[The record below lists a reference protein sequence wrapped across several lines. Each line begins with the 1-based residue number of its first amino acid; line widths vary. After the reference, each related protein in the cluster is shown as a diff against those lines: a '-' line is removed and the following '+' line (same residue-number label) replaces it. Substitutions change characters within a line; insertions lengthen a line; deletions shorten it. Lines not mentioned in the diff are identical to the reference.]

1 MSGGGGAEAA
11 AAIVLPE
18 GQITSVNFDITSLP
32 PINHIF
38 FDDDVKFIVE
48 ANVLATDGIPITTVL
63 CPDTEPI
70 TLYGKDNE
78 PVIITPTKPGDYI
91 KQKMLG
97 VDSVDFKGYLT
108 HRLKSVSASAFD
120 PNAIKAFGAG
130 LTTDMIR
137 KIIGFEREQSE
148 RTFKRIYFF
157 DFDKVLNQT
166 ASIAIDKPEIAG
178 NLDSYAKYIF
188 SNYVGD
194 EQPAD
199 GRLTL
204 LKEMFGVIGI
214 DRIYIITSNPMASDA
229 NPPHRGTF
237 CNLLQKLL
245 PVSVDA
251 WGQHLISTYSKN
263 MRGYKNKH
271 DAIRGI
277 IEQQS
282 ARAVDKGGRARRQK
296 KSTGIPKRRKSKK
309 IPRTTKRA
317 SRIRGGSRHKR
328 THRKFRK

>member
-1 MSGGGGAEAA
+1 MSGGGAA
-11 AAIVLPE
+11 APAIVLPE
-18 GQITSVNFDITSLP
+18 GQITSDNFNITSLP
-32 PINHIF
+32 SSNHIF
-38 FDDDVKFIVE
+38 FDDDVKFIAEV
-48 ANVLATDGIPITTVL
+48 NVLATDRIPITTVL

-70 TLYGKDNE
+70 TLYGKDNV
-78 PVIITPTKPGDYI
+78 PVIIHSTNPGKYI
-91 KQKMLG
+91 QQKMLG
-97 VDSVDFKGYLT
+97 VDSVDFKRYLT
-108 HRLKSVSASAFD
+108 DRLPSVTRGAFD
-120 PNAIKAFGAG
+120 PNAIKAFGSG

-214 DRIYIITSNPMASDA
+214 DRIYIITSNPMASDT
-229 NPPHRGTF
+229 NPLHRGTF

-263 MRGYKNKH
+263 MNGYKNKH

-282 ARAVDKGGRARRQK
+282 ARTVGEGGRARRQK

>member
-1 MSGGGGAEAA
+1 MSGGGAAA

-18 GQITSVNFDITSLP
+18 GQITSANFDITSLP
-32 PINHIF
+32 SSNHIF

-48 ANVLATDGIPITTVL
+48 VNVLATDGIPITTVL

-70 TLYGKDNE
+70 TLYGKDNV
-78 PVIITPTKPGDYI
+78 PVIITPTKPGEYI
-91 KQKMLG
+91 TQKMQV
-97 VDSVDFKGYLT
+97 VDSVDFKRYLT
-108 HRLKSVSASAFD
+108 DRLPSVTRDAFD

-194 EQPAD
+194 EPAD

-204 LKEMFGVIGI
+204 LREMFSVIGI
-214 DRIYIITSNPMASDA
+214 DRIYIITSNPMASDT
-229 NPPHRGTF
+229 NPLHRGTF

-251 WGQHLISTYSKN
+251 WGQHLISTNSKN
-263 MRGYKNKH
+263 TNGYKNKH

-277 IEQQS
+277 IAKQS
-282 ARAVDKGGRARRQK
+282 ARAVGEGGRARRQK